1 MRLQQ
6 TVKQKRRLRD
16 APKPVRDRWM
26 RIKALNWAHKI
37 ARACMRWIL
46 PIAER
51 QRRKALEQTFQTVK
65 HYAIKSENGRF
76 RGSSILFNIGL
87 YLLIADRDI
96 QAIKLNALTHP
107 DEWTRKLNARIIL
120 ITIYEWDADK
130 VSGRAFKETLDVM
143 MIPDDLKARAI
154 EVLRSLR
161 LVQRKVTKHFSFIR
175 NATIGHRDANA
186 LAQYRA
192 IRNLRVEDVMAIA
205 GEFFAAI
212 EEFVDVLTQ
221 IMLASSSFNSYL
233 RQWIESEKP
242 SSPA

>member
-1 MRLQQ
+1 MKSPNEQKR
-6 TVKQKRRLRD
+6 KRRLSD
-16 APKPVRDRWM
+16 VPKPVRERWM
-26 RIKALNWAHKI
+26 HIKGLRWAKAI
-37 ARACMRWIL
+37 ARAYMRWRL

-51 QRRKALEQTFQTVK
+51 RRRKALIKTFQTVK

-96 QAIKLNALTHP
+96 QAIKLEALTHP
-107 DEWTRKLNARIIL
+107 DEWTRKLSARIIL

-130 VSGRAFKETLDVM
+130 VSGRAFKEALDIM
-143 MIPDDLKARAI
+143 GIPDDLKARAI
-154 EVLRSLR
+154 EALRTLR
-161 LVQRKVTKHFSFIR
+161 LVQRKVTKHFSFLR
-175 NATIGHRDANA
+175 NATIGHRDADA

-205 GEFFAAI
+205 VEFFAAT

-221 IMLASSSFNSYL
+221 IMLASSSFHSYL
-233 RQWIESEKP
+233 RQWMESEKP
-242 SSPA
+242 RLLP